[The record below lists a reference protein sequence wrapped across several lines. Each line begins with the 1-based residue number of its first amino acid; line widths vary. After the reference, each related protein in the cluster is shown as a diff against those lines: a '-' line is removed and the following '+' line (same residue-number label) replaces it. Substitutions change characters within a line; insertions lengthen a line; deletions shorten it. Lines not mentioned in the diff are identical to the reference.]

1 MGCLFMVA
9 AYSSISVNIHILQN
23 ADRISSKSMKL
34 GKGWDK
40 VEDKGNNS
48 VTTTQS
54 NWRNDPTF
62 TQICVPRGFETENI
76 SQNLKTIMI
85 IKNVLIRDLLW

>member
-9 AYSSISVNIHILQN
+9 AYPSICVNIHILQN
-23 ADRISSKSMKL
+23 VDGINSKCMKL
-34 GKGWDK
+34 GKGSDK
-40 VEDKGNNS
+40 VEDKGKNS
-48 VTTTQS
+48 VTTIQS

-76 SQNLKTIMI
+76 SQNLKTTMI
-85 IKNVLIRDLLW
+85 SKNILIRDLLW